1 MLNLL
6 SQVYRSF
13 PEEGDLEKPKLVLF
27 IDEAHLVFKQASPA
41 LLRLLDTIVKL
52 IRSKG
57 IGLIFCTQTPKDIP
71 ENILGQLGLK
81 IQHVLRSFTAKDRK
95 AIRLVAQNFPPS
107 AFYDIEHLLTNLG
120 TGEALVTALDSDGA
134 PTPLIQCRLRAP
146 ESRMGVLESTELAQ
160 LLRDSAL
167 MKKYGKRVNRDSAK
181 EQIVAQKAEPSS
193 APERNTSS
201 KKKRA
206 SLQCCGKFE

>member
-1 MLNLL
+1 M
-6 SQVYRSF
+6 
-13 PEEGDLEKPKLVLF
+13 
-27 IDEAHLVFKQASPA
+27 
-41 LLRLLDTIVKL
+41 
-52 IRSKG
+52 
-57 IGLIFCTQTPKDIP
+57 
-71 ENILGQLGLK
+71 
-81 IQHVLRSFTAKDRK
+81 RSFTAKDRK

-120 TGEALVTALDSDGA
+120 TGEALVTALDGDGA

-201 KKKRA
+201 KKSEPASSVVESLSKNTLVRQLVRQFFRQITTAILAALGLGKKRKK
-206 SLQCCGKFE
+206 SRK